1 MARAIP
7 SAAEAAQRWQSGFG
21 AAGQRWADGVEA
33 VTVAPG
39 QLAAA
44 ALPRYVAGVQQNA
57 QKWATRTAGVTLA
70 QWKQMAVSKGQSRLA
85 SGAQAGMTKYQSR
98 IAAVLEAEKSII
110 AGLPPRGT
118 VEQNIQRSSAFQ
130 LAMHQQFAQGG

>member
-1 MARAIP
+1 MAKTIP
-7 SAAEAAQRWQSGFG
+7 TAAAAAAKWQTNFG
-21 AAGQRWADGVEA
+21 AAGAAWAAGIES

-44 ALPRYVAGVQQNA
+44 AQGRYLAGVQQSA
-57 QKWATRTAGVTLA
+57 QKWAANTAAVPLA
-70 QWKQMAVSKGQSRLA
+70 TWKQQAISKGQGRLA
-85 SGAQAGMTKYQSR
+85 TGATTGMAKYQGK
-98 IAAVLEAEKSII
+98 IQAVLDAEKSII

-130 LAMHQQFAQGG
+130 LQMHQQFAQG

>member
-1 MARAIP
+1 MAKTIP
-7 SAAEAAQRWQSGFG
+7 SAATAAQKWSQNFG
-21 AAGQRWADGVEA
+21 AAGQAWANGIES

-44 ALPRYVAGVQQNA
+44 AQARYLSGVQQSA
-57 QKWATRTAGVTLA
+57 QKWATRVASVSLA
-70 QWKQMAVSKGQSRLA
+70 TWKQQAVAKGQSRLA
-85 SGAQAGMTKYQSR
+85 TGATTGMAKYQSA
-98 IAAVLEAEKSII
+98 IQAVLDAEKSII

-130 LAMHQQFAQGG
+130 LAMHQQFAQG